1 MSDFFESIKR
11 GMEEAIAH
19 GKGEKTDVR
28 LFIPEEVNV
37 KQVREKTGLTQNQFA
52 STFGI
57 SLGTLRHWERGD
69 RKPHGP
75 ALVLLN
81 AANNA
86 PDELLQ
92 ILTGRVVRPDGK
104 KAVRNITNRT
114 RMAA

>member
-1 MSDFFESIKR
+1 MAELFESIKR
-11 GMEEAIAH
+11 GLEEAIAH
-19 GKGEKTDVR
+19 SKGEKSDVR
-28 LFIPEEVNV
+28 LFIPQNVNV

-52 STFGI
+52 ATFGI

-86 PDELLQ
+86 PDTLLQ
-92 ILTGRVVRPDGK
+92 ILKGNLVSPDQEPSKRVSTSRV
-104 KAVRNITNRT
+104 
-114 RMAA
+114 AA